1 MADSPIFPN
10 DAQISRLCCRPD
22 VSTLLLQLIIAEEE
36 ILGKKGMAQCNKL
49 RKLIKSTI
57 TVLPPI

>member
-1 MADSPIFPN
+1 MADSPIFPD

-22 VSTLLLQLIIAEEE
+22 VSTLLQLIIPEEG
-36 ILGKKGMAQCNKL
+36 IPGKKGMAQCNKL

>member
-1 MADSPIFPN
+1 MADSPIVPD

-22 VSTLLLQLIIAEEE
+22 VSTLLLQLIIPEGILG

-49 RKLIKSTI
+49 
-57 TVLPPI
+57 

>member
-1 MADSPIFPN
+1 MARGNFFS
-10 DAQISRLCCRPD
+10 DAQISRPCLD
-22 VSTLLLQLIIAEEE
+22 ISELLQLLIPKGILG

>member
-1 MADSPIFPN
+1 MADSPIFPD

-22 VSTLLLQLIIAEEE
+22 VSTLLLQLIIPEEE